1 MSWQFFGN
9 LHFTGDLLRECKGCF
24 QPLCFR
30 ISFHES
36 APELDTPA
44 DLDSPP
50 KPTCHHSRRPG
61 RTTRAQMAYGKGA
74 TMDVLTIVRVV
85 AVVCIG
91 LLAGIFLGH
100 RTGAYYAL
108 QKLSPSSFVQFQQ
121 VVHVTVQSQFQR
133 GTFTPPRMP
142 SSKRWNG

>member
-1 MSWQFFGN
+1 
-9 LHFTGDLLRECKGCF
+9 
-24 QPLCFR
+24 
-30 ISFHES
+30 
-36 APELDTPA
+36 
-44 DLDSPP
+44 
-50 KPTCHHSRRPG
+50 
-61 RTTRAQMAYGKGA
+61 
-74 TMDVLTIVRVV
+74 MDVLTIVRVV

-121 VVHVTVQSQFQR
+121 VVHVTVQSRFQR

>member
-121 VVHVTVQSQFQR
+121 VVHVTVQSQFQ
-133 GTFTPPRMP
+133 
-142 SSKRWNG
+142 